1 MLLWKKNYNFDPTT
15 IDTIVSQL
23 RENEK
28 SLDSDLNY
36 HTSYFFND
44 EEKPELVFMNQYREI
59 CDQISKDMGLYH
71 RAGLSFDVWMQVYT
85 NQSKTF
91 NRHEHFSGNEFLS
104 WVHFLRQPEEQNFY
118 FLNSEGEK
126 IYPEVKQGDLIVFP
140 SWVLHAAAPPK
151 SEGDRV
157 IISGNIQVE
166 VLLRDRSNTEVSKL
180 MYHRFGGRFGMW
192 EVCQEKLPM
201 EEYYEAES

>member
-36 HTSYFFND
+36 HTSYFLND
-44 EEKPELVFMNQYREI
+44 EDKPELIFMNQYREI

-71 RAGLSFDVWMQVYT
+71 RSGLSFEIWMQVYT

-118 FLNSEGEK
+118 FLNSEGQK
-126 IYPEVKQGDLIVFP
+126 IYPEVKQGDLIAFP